1 MLPLEGI
8 RVAEFSHMAMGPAC
22 GLILA
27 DRGAEVVKVEPPGKG
42 DRARRRTSRGT
53 GFFAAFSRNKRALQ
67 LDMDTPEGVG
77 AARRL
82 IAQGDVMIENFRPG
96 AFAEK
101 GLGAADVLARN
112 RRLVHRSLKGFL
124 PGPYENR
131 AALDEVVQMMSGLAT
146 MTGPPGRPLRAGAAV
161 NDMAG
166 GAFAAIAILAA
177 LRRRDATGKGMSVQ
191 AGLFET
197 SAWFVSTHVARR
209 AITGKEPPS
218 MAAGRRAWGVYD
230 ISSSGDDV
238 PVFVGVVGER
248 QWEILRSAVGEPKLG
263 DARFATNSDRARHR
277 EALIPLVSALVARQ
291 PAAHWERVCV
301 AAGLPFARVVSPGD
315 LLDDPHLNH
324 AGGLVPT
331 RLPGGREAASPA
343 LPILLGG
350 ERLGTRLPPPGP
362 GEHTADIL
370 RAPFGTARIV
380 RVGPGEHT
388 ADILRAPAD
397 YRARATDRRGEH
409 TADILRAL
417 GCGEDETAKAQA
429 PA

>member
-8 RVAEFSHMAMGPAC
+8 RVAEFSHMVMGPSC

-27 DRGAEVVKVEPPGKG
+27 DLGAEVVKVEPPGKG
-42 DRARRRTSRGT
+42 DRTRYLTSSGT
-53 GFFAAFSRNKRALQ
+53 GFFAAFSRNKRSLQ
-67 LDMDTPEGVG
+67 LDMDTPEGLE

-82 IAQGDVMIENFRPG
+82 VAQSDVMIENFRPG

-101 GLGAADVLARN
+101 GLGAADMLALN
-112 RRLVHRSLKGFL
+112 PRLVHCSLKGFL
-124 PGPYENR
+124 PGPYESR

-146 MTGPPGRPLRAGAAV
+146 MTGPPGRPLRAGAPI

-197 SAWFVSTHVARR
+197 SAWFVSTHVAQR
-209 AITGKEPPS
+209 AITGQEPPS

-230 ISSSGDDV
+230 IFTAADDV
-238 PVFVGVVGER
+238 PVFIGVVTER
-248 QWEILRSAVGEPKLG
+248 QWEIFRGAVGEPKLG
-263 DARFATNSDRARHR
+263 DVRFRTNNDRAQNR
-277 EALIPLVSALVARQ
+277 EALIPLVSAVVAQR

-301 AAGLPFARVVSPGD
+301 EAGLPFARVVSPGD

-331 RLPGGREAASPA
+331 RLPDGREAGIPA
-343 LPILLGG
+343 LPILFGA
-350 ERLGTRLPPPGP
+350 ERLGARLPPPEP
-362 GEHTADIL
+362 GEHTAEIL
-370 RAPFGTARIV
+370 RSLGY
-380 RVGPGEHT
+380 GEEE
-388 ADILRAPAD
+388 I
-397 YRARATDRRGEH
+397 
-409 TADILRAL
+409 
-417 GCGEDETAKAQA
+417 AKAMA
-429 PA
+429 A